1 MSVSANLS
9 KGITKIKLLYKEKRV
24 MHDHIKFQNVKNRL
38 ERSKIQHKC
47 LIKICEKI
55 INGFKGP
62 FYGYQ
67 TDNEDSLSDTNKS
80 KEDQEK
86 WGLNRKDKT
95 LKRSWFYRK
104 ESSQILEPS
113 AKSKKILPKVRK
125 TTTKFKS
132 KKEEIWKEEA

>member
-9 KGITKIKLLYKEKRV
+9 KGITKIKLLYKKKRV
-24 MHDHIKFQNVKNRL
+24 MHDHIKFQNVKNWL

-67 TDNEDSLSDTNKS
+67 TDNEDSLSDTNKP

-86 WGLNRKDKT
+86 WSLNRKDKT

-113 AKSKKILPKVRK
+113 AKSKKILPKVWK

>member
-1 MSVSANLS
+1 
-9 KGITKIKLLYKEKRV
+9 
-24 MHDHIKFQNVKNRL
+24 MHDHIKFQNVKNWL

-67 TDNEDSLSDTNKS
+67 TDNEDSLSDTNKP

-86 WGLNRKDKT
+86 WSLNRKDKA

-113 AKSKKILPKVRK
+113 AKSKKILPKV
-125 TTTKFKS
+125 
-132 KKEEIWKEEA
+132 